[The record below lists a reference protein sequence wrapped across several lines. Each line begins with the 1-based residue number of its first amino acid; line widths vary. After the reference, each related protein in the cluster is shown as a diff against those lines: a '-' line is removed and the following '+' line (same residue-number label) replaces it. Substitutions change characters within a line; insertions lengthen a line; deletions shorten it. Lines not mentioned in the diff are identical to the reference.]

1 MAVHSSTFFGFGSS
15 HPVSTLALSG
25 APGSA
30 ATITVGGV
38 ISVPVG
44 SVPYMYLAL
53 TASHDSAASGV
64 YAEGSWDNGTT
75 WRQTTNAVQYLTAT
89 GFTLFQ
95 APIVAPLMRWRY
107 VNSAS
112 TITTWD
118 GCTYYGVDMVKV

>member
-1 MAVHSSTFFGFGSS
+1 MPVNSSTHFGFVSG
-15 HPVSTLALSG
+15 HPVSTLVLSG

-30 ATITVGGV
+30 ATITVGGN
-38 ISVPVG
+38 IMVPVG
-44 SVPYMYLAL
+44 AVPYMYLAL

-64 YAEGSWDNGTT
+64 YAEGSWDGGTT
-75 WRQTTNAVQYLTAT
+75 WRQTTNATQYLTAS

-95 APIVAPLMRWRY
+95 APIVAPMMRWRY

-118 GCTYYGVDMVKV
+118 GCVYYGLDMVKV